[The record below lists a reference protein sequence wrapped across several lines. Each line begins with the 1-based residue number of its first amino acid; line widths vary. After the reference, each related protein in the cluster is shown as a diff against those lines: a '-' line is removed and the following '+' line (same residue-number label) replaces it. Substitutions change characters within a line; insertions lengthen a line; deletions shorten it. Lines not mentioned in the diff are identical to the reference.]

1 MPLWVF
7 VGTGTQTRNHNQ
19 SLLSTTNAPTTCFC
33 LSDHLG
39 YPALGNL
46 FLSEKGGGPSLLP
59 DFSPPTRSTPHEIMK
74 FQHFNISTMLN
85 SSRIWKFLTY
95 IFISSGTESNSIQS
109 LIFFFIFDYWH
120 TFSIII
126 LNNAHVQECSF
137 CIFGTS
143 CVFGHSYISSI
154 ESYIFFKLSMA

>member
-46 FLSEKGGGPSLLP
+46 FLSEKGGGVQASYPIFLLQHAP
-59 DFSPPTRSTPHEIMK
+59 LLMK
-74 FQHFNISTMLN
+74 SWNFNISTMLN